1 MAFWLDIAAFL
12 VKALIIVAAIGGL
25 AVLIARLA
33 RSGEAK
39 DKEIKVRSLNERYD
53 DMRDAMNGALFD
65 KKERKALARA
75 RKKEA
80 KGAAKARRGQEPGK
94 RIYVLSFKG
103 DLRAR
108 AVKQLGA
115 EIDAVLIAARPEVDE
130 VVLRLESPGGTV
142 TGYGLAAAEIL

>member
-1 MAFWLDIAAFL
+1 MAFWLDIADFL
-12 VKALIIVAAIGGL
+12 VKALIIVAAVGGL

-39 DKEIKVRSLNERYD
+39 DKDKEIEVRSLNERYD
-53 DMRDAMNGALFD
+53 DMRDAMNGALLD
-65 KKERKALARA
+65 KKERKALAKA

-80 KGAAKARRGQEPGK
+80 KAAAKAQRGQEPGK
-94 RIYVLSFKG
+94 RIYVLAFKG

-115 EIDAVLIAARPEVDE
+115 EIDAV
-130 VVLRLESPGGTV
+130 
-142 TGYGLAAAEIL
+142 